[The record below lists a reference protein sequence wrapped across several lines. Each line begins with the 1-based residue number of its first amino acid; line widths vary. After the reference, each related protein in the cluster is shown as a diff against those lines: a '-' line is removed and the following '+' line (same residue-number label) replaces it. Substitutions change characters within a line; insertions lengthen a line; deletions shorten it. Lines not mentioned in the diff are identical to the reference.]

1 MSTGKGSSSSGS
13 KSSSS
18 SKASS
23 NTGKSSSSSSTNK
36 SGSTNK
42 SPDIPNT
49 PPPPYTPIGN
59 SNSNVPNTAP
69 PPYSPTDPNKP
80 NSPSNSNNT
89 PPYNP
94 GSGSNIP
101 ITSGSSNNYGTSRNY
116 IPIGGTYG
124 NNYGN
129 NYNRYPA
136 NNSNTGGGL
145 SLGGK
150 IAIGVVFGS
159 LGLVILLFIAYKIYK
174 NWASNRVRGI
184 GSSRDI
190 ETGPSG
196 EFMEQRSL
204 PLSHAGTTIL
214 NSEDCRIESE
224 YMEQNQVNS
233 PLLYN
238 TKL

>member
-18 SKASS
+18 PKSSS
-23 NTGKSSSSSSTNK
+23 NTGKPSSSSSTNK
-36 SGSTNK
+36 PGSTNK

-59 SNSNVPNTAP
+59 SNSNVPNTPP
-69 PPYSPTDPNKP
+69 PPYSPTDPNKS
-80 NSPSNSNNT
+80 NSPSSSNNI

-124 NNYGN
+124 NN
-129 NYNRYPA
+129 NYNRYPN

-150 IAIGVVFGS
+150 IAIGVIFGS
-159 LGLVILLFIAYKIYK
+159 LGLFILLLIAYNLYK
-174 NWASNRVRGI
+174 KWASKRVTDI

-190 ETGPSG
+190 ERGPSN

-214 NSEDCRIESE
+214 NSEDCRIEAE